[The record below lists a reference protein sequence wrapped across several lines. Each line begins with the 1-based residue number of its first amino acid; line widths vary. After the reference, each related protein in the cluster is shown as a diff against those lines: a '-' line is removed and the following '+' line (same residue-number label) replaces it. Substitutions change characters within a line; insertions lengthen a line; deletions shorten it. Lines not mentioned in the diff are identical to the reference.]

1 MHLQDLLH
9 RVEVEAIHH
18 NTHLNVTSIQFD
30 SRKVE
35 KGSVFVATR
44 GTQVDGHS
52 FIAKAI
58 EQGAIAIVC
67 EDLPE
72 NLQEHITYI
81 QTRDSAEAL
90 GIMAS
95 NFFGNPSEKLKLV
108 GVTGTNGKTTNVTL
122 LYKLFKGLG
131 YRVGMLSTV
140 ENYIDEKAVPA
151 THTTPDALSL
161 NELLAKMVKAGCQ
174 YAFMEASSHAIVQ
187 RRIAGLQFAG
197 AVFTNISH
205 DHLDFHKTFDNYI
218 KAKKK
223 LFDDLPKTAFALSN
237 FDDKRGSVML
247 QNTKAKKYS
256 FALKTPADFKG
267 KVLNNTLQGLEMDFE
282 GRAVWCR
289 LTGLFNAYN
298 LLSVYATAILL
309 GEDAENILPVLS
321 SLSAARGRFEQI
333 VDAQNRIGI
342 VDYAHTPDALENV
355 LKTIQ
360 QLREEHQQV
369 ITIVGAGGN
378 RDTSKRPIMAAIACK
393 YSNVL
398 ILTSDNP
405 RNEDPHQILEEMY
418 QGVPITQR
426 KKVHKIEN
434 RLEAIRRACQI
445 AQAEDIILLAG
456 KGHETY
462 QEIKG
467 VKYDF
472 DDLKILSELMQQ
484 QDLHQENQKY

>member
-1 MHLQDLLH
+1 MNLQDILYK
-9 RVEVEAIHH
+9 VAIQAVH
-18 NTHLNVTSIQFD
+18 NSTDLNITSIQFD

-35 KGSVFVATR
+35 PNSLFVATR
-44 GTQVDGHS
+44 GTQTDGHN
-52 FIAKAI
+52 FISKAI
-58 EQGAIAIVC
+58 EQGAIAVIC
-67 EDLPE
+67 EEMPE
-72 NLQEHITYI
+72 NLQENITYI
-81 QTRDSAEAL
+81 QTSDSAEAL
-90 GIMAS
+90 GIVAS
-95 NFFGNPSEKLKLV
+95 NFFDNPSQKLKLV
-108 GVTGTNGKTTNVTL
+108 GITGTNGKTTNVTL

-140 ENYIDEKAVPA
+140 ENYIDEEVLPA

-174 YAFMEASSHAIVQ
+174 YAFMEVSSHAVVQ
-187 RRIAGLQFAG
+187 RRIAGLHFTG
-197 AVFTNISH
+197 AVFTNITH
-205 DHLDFHKTFDNYI
+205 DHLDFHKTFENYI

-256 FALKTPADFKG
+256 FALKTPANFKG

-282 GRAVWCR
+282 GKAVWCR
-289 LTGLFNAYN
+289 LTGTFNAYN
-298 LLSVYATAILL
+298 LLGVYAVALLL
-309 GEDAENILPVLS
+309 GEEVENVLLVLS

-333 VDAQNRIGI
+333 VDARNRIGI

-360 QLREEHQQV
+360 ELRQEHQKI

-378 RDTSKRPIMAAIACK
+378 RDATKRPVMAEIACK
-393 YSNVL
+393 YADVVL
-398 ILTSDNP
+398 LTSDNP
-405 RNEDPHQILEEMY
+405 RNEEPLQILEDMY
-418 QGVPITQR
+418 KGVPITQR
-426 KKVHKIEN
+426 KKVQKIEN
-434 RLEAIRRACQI
+434 RREAIEKACQI
-445 AQAEDIILLAG
+445 AQNEDIILVAG

-467 VKYDF
+467 IKYDF
-472 DDLKILSELMQQ
+472 DDLKILSELMQRQ
-484 QDLHQENQKY
+484 AST

>member
-1 MHLQDLLH
+1 MNLQELLY
-9 RVEVEAIHH
+9 RVAVQAIHH
-18 NTHLNVTSIQFD
+18 STDLNISSIQFD

-35 KGSVFVATR
+35 IGSVFVATR
-44 GTQVDGHS
+44 GTQVDGHN
-52 FIAKAI
+52 FIVKAI
-58 EQGAIAIVC
+58 EQGAVAVVC

-72 NLQEHITYI
+72 NLQENITYI
-81 QTRDSAEAL
+81 QTSDSAEAL

-108 GVTGTNGKTTNVTL
+108 GITGTNGKTTNVTL

-140 ENYIDEKAVPA
+140 ENYIDEEIIPA
-151 THTTPDALSL
+151 THTTPDAISL

-187 RRIAGLQFAG
+187 RRIAGLKFAG
-197 AVFTNISH
+197 AVFTNITH
-205 DHLDFHKTFDNYI
+205 DHLDFHQTFDNYI
-218 KAKKK
+218 KAKKR

-282 GRAVWCR
+282 GKAVWCS
-289 LTGLFNAYN
+289 LTGMFNAYN
-298 LLSVYATAILL
+298 LLGVYATAVLL
-309 GEDAENILPVLS
+309 GEDTENILLVLS

-333 VDAQNRIGI
+333 IDDQNRIGI

-355 LKTIQ
+355 LRTIQ
-360 QLREEHQQV
+360 ELREEHQNI

-378 RDTSKRPIMAAIACK
+378 RDTSKRPIMAEIACK
-393 YSNVL
+393 YSNTVL
-398 ILTSDNP
+398 LTSDNP
-405 RNEDPHQILEEMY
+405 RNEDPQQILEDMY

-434 RLEAIRRACQI
+434 RLEAIQQACQI

-462 QEIKG
+462 QEVKG

-472 DDLKILSELMQQ
+472 DDLKILSELM
-484 QDLHQENQKY
+484 HKMK

>member
-1 MHLQDLLH
+1 MNLQDLLY
-9 RVEVEAIHH
+9 RTKIQSIY
-18 NTHLNVTSIQFD
+18 NSTDLNVSAIQFD
-30 SRKVE
+30 SRKITE
-35 KGSVFVATR
+35 GSVFVATK
-44 GTQVDGHS
+44 GTQTDGHL
-52 FIAKAI
+52 FIQKAI

-72 NLQEHITYI
+72 TLQENITYI
-81 QTRDSAEAL
+81 QTPDSAEAL

-131 YRVGMLSTV
+131 YCVGMLSTV
-140 ENYIDEKAVPA
+140 ENYIDETTLPA

-161 NELLAKMVKAGCQ
+161 NELLAKMVQAGCQ

-187 RRIAGLQFAG
+187 RRIAGLHFAG

-205 DHLDFHKTFDNYI
+205 DHLDFHKTFENYI

-247 QNTKAKKYS
+247 QNTKARKYS
-256 FALKTPADFKG
+256 FALKNPADFKG
-267 KVLNNTLQGLEMDFE
+267 KILNNTLQGLEMDFD
-282 GRAVWCR
+282 GRQVWCK
-289 LTGLFNAYN
+289 LTGTFNAYN
-298 LLSVYATAILL
+298 LLGVYATALLL
-309 GEDAENILPVLS
+309 GEEAERILLVLS

-333 VDAQNRIGI
+333 VDSKHRIGI

-360 QLREEHQQV
+360 ELRQQHQKV
-369 ITIVGAGGN
+369 VTIVGAGGN
-378 RDTSKRPIMAAIACK
+378 RDATKRPIMAEIACK
-393 YSNVL
+393 YSDTVL
-398 ILTSDNP
+398 LTSDNP
-405 RNEDPHQILEEMY
+405 RYEEPMKILEEMY

-426 KKVHKIEN
+426 KKVQIIEN
-434 RLEAIRRACQI
+434 RREAIATACQI

-462 QEIKG
+462 QEIQG
-467 VKYDF
+467 IKYDF
-472 DDLKILSELMQQ
+472 NDMKILSEFM
-484 QDLHQENQKY
+484 QKYNYP

>member
-1 MHLQDLLH
+1 MNLQDILY
-9 RVEVEAIHH
+9 RVAIQTIHH
-18 NTHLNVTSIQFD
+18 STDINISSIQFD

-35 KGSVFVATR
+35 IDSVFVATR
-44 GTQVDGHS
+44 GTQTDGHH
-52 FIAKAI
+52 FISKAI

-67 EDLPE
+67 EELPD
-72 NLQEHITYI
+72 NLLPHITYV
-81 QTRDSAEAL
+81 QTADSSEAL

-95 NFFGNPSEKLKLV
+95 NFYGNPSEKLKLI

-140 ENYIDEKAVPA
+140 ENYIDEEVVPA
-151 THTTPDALSL
+151 THTTPDALTL
-161 NELLAKMVKAGCQ
+161 NELLAKMLKAGCQ

-187 RRIAGLQFAG
+187 RRIAGLHFAG
-197 AVFTNISH
+197 AVFTNITH

-256 FALKTPADFKG
+256 FALRTPADYKG
-267 KVLNNTLQGLEMDFE
+267 KVLNNTLQGLEMDFD
-282 GRAVWCR
+282 GKIVWCR
-289 LTGLFNAYN
+289 LTGMFNAYN
-298 LLSVYATAILL
+298 LLGVYATALLL
-309 GEDAENILPVLS
+309 GEEAERVLLVLS

-333 VDAQNRIGI
+333 VDTRNRIGI

-360 QLREEHQQV
+360 ELRQEHQRI

-378 RDTSKRPIMAAIACK
+378 RDATKRPLMAEIACK
-393 YSNVL
+393 YADVVL
-398 ILTSDNP
+398 LTSDNP
-405 RNEDPHQILEEMY
+405 RNEDPLAILEDMY

-426 KKVHKIEN
+426 KKVQKIEN
-434 RLEAIRRACQI
+434 RREAIEKACLL
-445 AQAEDIILLAG
+445 AQNEDIILLAG

-472 DDLKILSELMQQ
+472 DDLKILSEFM
-484 QDLHQENQKY
+484 KS